1 MEEEEDGAK
10 PEDPSFRVAGQKI
23 YLYCPKVYGRT
34 KLSNVAF
41 ERYRLRVLRCGSAGC
56 RPEIS

>member
-10 PEDPSFRVAGQKI
+10 PEDPSFRFAGQKI

-41 ERYRLRVLRCGSAGC
+41 ERSLKSAALRVRRMS
-56 RPEIS
+56 S